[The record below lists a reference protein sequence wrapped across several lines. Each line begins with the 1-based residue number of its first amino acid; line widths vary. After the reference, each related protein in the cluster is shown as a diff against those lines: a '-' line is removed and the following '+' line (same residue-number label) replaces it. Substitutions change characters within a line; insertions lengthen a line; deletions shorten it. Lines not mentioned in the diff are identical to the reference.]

1 MNIYFRCLSAEILK
15 TRRTLYLL
23 AVIAMPT
30 ILALFNFLLHLGI
43 GHEPGYYNPP
53 DGWMSFEHNT
63 FTFWAILVLPSLLV
77 LVCAFIA
84 HLEHDTQQWRRLMCL
99 AIPREPI
106 YLAKTTIVFG
116 LAILSSLILWA
127 ENILL
132 GWLISLLA
140 PELGLSLAHFNW
152 GRTLLPFL
160 LICLF
165 ASLIG
170 AIQLWFS
177 LRARNFVLSIGLG
190 LALILAGFF
199 LKDISLVRYIFP
211 WSLPALIYSAATLPE
226 FIGGLI
232 YSLVGWAVVTA
243 AGCLD
248 FTRRDILS

>member
-1 MNIYFRCLSAEILK
+1 MTIYFRCLSAEILK
-15 TRRTLYLL
+15 TRRTLYLV
-23 AVIAMPT
+23 AVFVMPT

-43 GHEPGYYNPP
+43 GHEPGYYGSP
-53 DGWMSFEHNT
+53 DGWVSFEHNT
-63 FTFWAILVLPSLLV
+63 YTFWAILVLPFLLV

-132 GWLISLLA
+132 GWLLSILA
-140 PELGLSLAHFNW
+140 PELGLSLAHFSS

-165 ASLIG
+165 ASLTG

-177 LRARNFVLSIGLG
+177 MRVRNFVLSVGLG

-199 LKDISLVRYIFP
+199 LKEISVVGFIFP
-211 WSLPALIYSAATLPE
+211 WSLPALVYSARTLPE
-226 FIGGLI
+226 FIGGLA
-232 YSLVGWAVVTA
+232 YSLVGWAAVTT

-248 FTRRDILS
+248 FTRRDVLS